1 MQAILSTST
10 SELPYTALDATFVV
24 NAQSSSSFKLIYL
37 AYIISGSVLLGFCFG
52 LIVFLL
58 VAKKQRKRAN
68 VAGWVCAVW
77 LLS

>member
-37 AYIISGSVLLGFCFG
+37 AYIISGAVLFGFGFG
-52 LIVFLL
+52 VVVLL

-68 VAGWVCAVW
+68 VAGWVRAVW